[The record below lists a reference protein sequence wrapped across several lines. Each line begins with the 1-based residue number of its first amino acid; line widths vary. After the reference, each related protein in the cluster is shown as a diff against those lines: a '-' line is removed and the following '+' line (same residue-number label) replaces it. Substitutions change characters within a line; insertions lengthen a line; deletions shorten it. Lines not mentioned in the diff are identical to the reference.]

1 MVVMPRQNGYFEL
14 GEERAGETDSGL
26 PGARGAYSPGPPAGS
41 DFARA
46 VPSEDVVGAGAAPGP
61 CPGRPG
67 RVPGTGRAPVGSTCP
82 HCRARA
88 TPAVGIF
95 WKRESPRDPGG
106 LLDNAHWRQGLG
118 RATADGAGAPDPSVS
133 DGQGLG
139 ATRVHCLDPSTINKV
154 HRERRLKQPL
164 AHGRRGEKPPS

>member
-1 MVVMPRQNGYFEL
+1 MGCL
-14 GEERAGETDSGL
+14 GLEARTLRARRPALTSHGLFPLRTSWEREQHL
-26 PGARGAYSPGPPAGS
+26 GP
-41 DFARA
+41 ARA
-46 VPSEDVVGAGAAPGP
+46 VLAV
-61 CPGRPG
+61 
-67 RVPGTGRAPVGSTCP
+67 GTGRAPVGSTCP

-95 WKRESPRDPGG
+95 WKREFPRVPGG